1 LLDPVSFIEKW
12 CDKFGNAD
20 IKNTPHDDN
29 YLMCETF
36 GEDIAKGYW
45 CQVENEDVW
54 LMADAGNFDA

>member
-36 GEDIAKGYW
+36 GEDIAKKHW
-45 CQVENEDVW
+45 CQVENEDV
-54 LMADAGNFDA
+54 